1 MTINKNSLQARI
13 NNLSSKTGVHQNILL
28 KTFFFDAFL
37 KRLSVSKYCDN
48 FVFKG
53 GFLLSTSLG
62 IELRSTMDIDF
73 LLEKI
78 NLEKSNVI
86 NMFMEI
92 ASIDVKD
99 NVIFEY
105 INIDNIR
112 KDDQYGGYNITF
124 LGKLENIKE
133 QISIDIATGDPITP
147 SAINYH
153 YKCIFDE
160 EILYFKAYNYETV
173 LAEKLQTILTRGIV
187 NSRCKDFYDVF
198 IIHKLRWSSINMND
212 LMLAFV
218 NTCNYRNSL
227 FTKEDA
233 MKIICDIEN
242 NLQMLTRWNS
252 YKKRNKFVEHVA
264 FEDTVKSIK
273 SIIQIIFNEDNIS
286 SINDKQ
292 TKKI

>member
-1 MTINKNSLQARI
+1 
-13 NNLSSKTGVHQNILL
+13 
-28 KTFFFDAFL
+28 
-37 KRLSVSKYCDN
+37 
-48 FVFKG
+48 
-53 GFLLSTSLG
+53 
-62 IELRSTMDIDF
+62 
-73 LLEKI
+73 
-78 NLEKSNVI
+78 
-86 NMFMEI
+86 
-92 ASIDVKD
+92 
-99 NVIFEY
+99 
-105 INIDNIR
+105 
-112 KDDQYGGYNITF
+112 
-124 LGKLENIKE
+124 
-133 QISIDIATGDPITP
+133 
-147 SAINYH
+147 
-153 YKCIFDE
+153 
-160 EILYFKAYNYETV
+160 
-173 LAEKLQTILTRGIV
+173 
-187 NSRCKDFYDVF
+187 
-198 IIHKLRWSSINMND
+198 MND